1 MAYSTKWMATRKMS
15 TLLSSENNFFSFIK
29 KPRIN
34 YESTSAW
41 HKHSVEEYRC
51 SRPSLVISLSRCAL
65 CGEFGFL
72 QGGDSNGIVKCYNKY
87 IILQS
92 YHYHEYHLNNSCT
105 KCPRHYLYPALQG
118 TDERYNW
125 MKLACTK
132 HVINSHAYLLCNQSR
147 HAFRFVCT
155 KRAHDNNLIYWF
167 L

>member
-15 TLLSSENNFFSFIK
+15 TLLRSENNFFSFIK

-65 CGEFGFL
+65 CGEFGLL
-72 QGGDSNGIVKCYNKY
+72 QGGDSNGIVKYYDKY

-132 HVINSHAYLLCNQSR
+132 QHWGKQSQMSTEVQST
-147 HAFRFVCT
+147 HQS
-155 KRAHDNNLIYWF
+155 KLIYKF
-167 L
+167 HDPTCKTT

>member
-15 TLLSSENNFFSFIK
+15 TLLRSENNFFSFIK

-34 YESTSAW
+34 FESTSAW

-72 QGGDSNGIVKCYNKY
+72 QGGDSNGIVKYYDKY

-92 YHYHEYHLNNSCT
+92 YHYHECHLNNSCT

-132 HVINSHAYLLCNQSR
+132 QHWGKQSQMSTEVQST
-147 HAFRFVCT
+147 HQS
-155 KRAHDNNLIYWF
+155 KLIYKF
-167 L
+167 HYPTCKTI